1 MFPNTRSTDFRRF
14 RISQNHS
21 NKEIQTKTETKMLRE
36 ANSITTLWKVY
47 NGNNTDIII

>member
-1 MFPNTRSTDFRRF
+1 M
-14 RISQNHS
+14 SQNHS

-47 NGNNTDIII
+47 NGNNTDVII